1 VRRTLFAMF
10 GVWALGCG
18 SEPSPARLHGPVE
31 LVLLHSADMHS
42 ELFPWRTLIGSSD
55 ARRGLGAAQ
64 TVAEMGGFARLATL
78 IRAERAH
85 APRSLALDAGDLF
98 QGSLT
103 FERFGG
109 EPEVLAFDTLG
120 VQAQALGNHELDRGA
135 ALVHERYRAL
145 ARFPLLAANYAPD
158 GPGGLS
164 DVIEPFVVLDA
175 GGLRVGVIGV
185 GNTSTVALLH
195 TRPNELGEL
204 AESASAAVERALD
217 VLRPVV
223 DVVVVLTHLGLD
235 ADERLVRATSG
246 IDVVLGG
253 HQHLTLDEPD
263 WVEDCAGGTIRDG
276 WGNERR
282 CVPRRVPIVHSGAY
296 GKYFGRVRLE
306 LDDEPGRLGDHAD
319 RLDGFEVVGLDFS
332 LVPVTA
338 DTPEDPAMAEL
349 LAPYRPR
356 AGDVLSTLDVLADA
370 PKPLE
375 RNGATGGDS
384 PLGNFAAEAARAA
397 VEADVAVIGASSLRH
412 DLPAGAVDLA
422 TLVHVMPFEDPVVY
436 AELSG
441 AALATTFEHVAR
453 AAAGRECRTPV
464 HVAGALARLRCPCVT
479 ASCAVVFAPPTEVQ
493 CESDADCRAVGG
505 ACGARDGESG
515 VCFAPLAT
523 DAVFRV
529 ATTEY
534 LANGGSGLF
543 EPIPATARVRQA
555 DSLAAVTADFARG
568 GPACAAASACDEGCT
583 ADLVRRANATCTAEG
598 RTAACT
604 DESSL
609 CARAAEACRYVP
621 CLDGR
626 LRAVRDGRIRMD
638 AP

>member
-1 VRRTLFAMF
+1 MF

-18 SEPSPARLHGPVE
+18 SQPTPARVHGPIE
-31 LVLLHSADMHS
+31 LVLLHSADTHS

-64 TVAEMGGFARLATL
+64 SIAEVGGFARLATL

-98 QGSLT
+98 QGSLS

-135 ALVHERYRAL
+135 ALVQERYRTL

-158 GPGGLS
+158 GPGGLA
-164 DVIEPFVVLDA
+164 DVVEPFVVLDA
-175 GGLRVGVIGV
+175 GSLRVGVIGV
-185 GNTSTVALLH
+185 GNTSTVALLQ

-204 AESASAAVERALD
+204 AENAASAVERALD
-217 VLRPVV
+217 ALRPVV
-223 DVVVVLTHLGLD
+223 DVVVVVTHLGLD

-246 IDVVLGG
+246 IDVLLGG
-253 HQHLTLDEPD
+253 HQHLALDEPD
-263 WVEDCAGGTIRDG
+263 WVEDCGGGMIRDG
-276 WGNERR
+276 WGNPRR

-306 LDDEPGRLGDHAD
+306 LDDGAVRLDEHYD
-319 RLDGFEVVGLDFS
+319 PLDGFELVGLDFS

-338 DTPEDPAMAEL
+338 ETPDDLGMAEL
-349 LAPYRPR
+349 LAPYRP
-356 AGDVLSTLDVLADA
+356 AALAVLSTGDVLADA
-370 PKPLE
+370 PEPLE

-397 VEADVAVIGASSLRH
+397 AEADIAVIGASSLRH
-412 DLPAGAVDLA
+412 DLPPGVVDLA
-422 TLVHVMPFEDPVVY
+422 TLVHVVPFEDPVIR
-436 AELSG
+436 AELGG
-441 AALATTFEHVAR
+441 AALADAFERVAR

-464 HVAGALARLRCPCVT
+464 HVAGALVHLRCPCT
-479 ASCAVVFAPPTEVQ
+479 GASCAVVFAPATEVR
-493 CESDADCRAVGG
+493 CVNDADCRAFGG
-505 ACGARDGESG
+505 ACAARKGESG
-515 VCFAPLAT
+515 VCFAPLAA

-529 ATTEY
+529 VTTEY
-534 LANGGSGLF
+534 LANGGSDLF
-543 EPIPATARVRQA
+543 EPIPTTARVTEA
-555 DSLAAVTADFARG
+555 DSLSAVMAELVRG
-568 GPACAAASACDEGCT
+568 GAACGAASDCNQGCA
-583 ADLVRRANATCTAEG
+583 ADLVRRANATCAAEG
-598 RTAACT
+598 RTAACA
-604 DESSL
+604 DEALL

-621 CLDGR
+621 CLDGG
-626 LRAVRDGRIRMD
+626 LGAQRDGRIRIE